1 MSGPKGESGIKGNKN
16 EKRGKPLAFIRD
28 LIDRYYAHDVARDGA
43 ALTYYLLFAIFP
55 LLVFVSTLV
64 GLMDLDIEE
73 TLTAMSRIL
82 PEQVLGIVGSYLEY
96 VSTSPSRQLLVF
108 SLIFSVWFPLRAT
121 SCLMHSV
128 RKAYGVPQPPSMIGG
143 TLRNLIFTLWLIV
156 TIAAS
161 IVLTTVGRRALQFVS
176 GLIHIPDQ
184 FINVWET
191 LRFAVLGV
199 IMLLVLVPLT
209 VLVFSRFDRKYY
221 LAGLA
226 IIVLTTAA
234 FFLHFESRRPQA
246 RELVILAVLCALAVA
261 SRAAFAAVPHFKPML
276 AIVMLTGIA
285 FGPEAGFLCGA
296 ISGFA
301 SNFIF
306 GQGPWTPWQMFAY
319 GIGGLLAGLFAM
331 WGILKKAP
339 KGWKDVI
346 ILAVFGFFGI
356 LLVVGPLLD
365 TSTFFTVATS
375 YDAASVLAV
384 YLAGVP
390 VNCVHGAAVAL
401 TMLLFGKPLLE
412 RLQRIQIKYGMMEP

>member
-1 MSGPKGESGIKGNKN
+1 MNTKKTTWRFWLS
-16 EKRGKPLAFIRD
+16 
-28 LIDRYYAHDVARDGA
+28 
-43 ALTYYLLFAIFP
+43 
-55 LLVFVSTLV
+55 LV
-64 GLMDLDIEE
+64 I
-73 TLTAMSRIL
+73 
-82 PEQVLGIVGSYLEY
+82 
-96 VSTSPSRQLLVF
+96 
-108 SLIFSVWFPLRAT
+108 
-121 SCLMHSV
+121 
-128 RKAYGVPQPPSMIGG
+128 
-143 TLRNLIFTLWLIV
+143 
-156 TIAAS
+156 
-161 IVLTTVGRRALQFVS
+161 
-176 GLIHIPDQ
+176 
-184 FINVWET
+184 
-191 LRFAVLGV
+191 
-199 IMLLVLVPLT
+199 LLVLVPLT

-234 FFLHFESRRPQA
+234 FFLHFESRKPQA

-412 RLQRIQIKYGMMEP
+412 GLRRIQIKYGMMEP